1 MSERKNIEKLFQEK
15 FSQFEVY
22 PDEIVWENIEK
33 ELQKK
38 KEKKRVV
45 PFWFQFGGL
54 AASLIL
60 GFWIL
65 NSVVHSSKSEDSIS
79 IKNEKNNT
87 NENSKSVVSNKR
99 EDKTKSKLENDLKST
114 KNEKFNVIVSNNEN
128 KSESNLKETIDL
140 KSKNEI
146 NKMKLQNNSIVL
158 NEKEKLNRDKKVSF
172 NELVVNQITKQ
183 SKQSKQSDI
192 NTSKNNISEKL
203 KLKTKFSN
211 FSKEKISVNS
221 KKDKKEYEK
230 PIVSD
235 ENKEVLVFQN
245 KNKLDKEN
253 PNEKNIVTNFK
264 QESIV
269 VNEDKDSGKSL
280 NDKIYLNEKS
290 EISKVVIATLEN
302 KKLDS
307 TKIAKVEF
315 NALEEL
321 LSEKEQKLK
330 VEQKV
335 NRWQVSP
342 NIAPIYF
349 GSITQGSPLDERLT
363 KNDKEFSKNQGYGLG
378 ISYGV
383 SKKIKIRT
391 GINVLSLNYITNGVI
406 YSENSEG
413 TSKLSSSLANLNPNA
428 LGAGIRIENLTN
440 VNPFFG
446 KISNN
451 KSEGS
456 INQKMG
462 YIEVPVEMSYKILNK
477 KFTIELISGI
487 SGLYLNKNDVML
499 KTTETELKI
508 GEASNLNKIHFSSN
522 LGLGLK
528 YNFIKN
534 LAVSVEPT
542 FKYQINTF
550 SSDSGNFK
558 PYIFGIYSGVSLT
571 F

>member
-128 KSESNLKETIDL
+128 KSKSNLNETIDL

-146 NKMKLQNNSIVL
+146 NKTKLQNNSIVL

-264 QESIV
+264 QENIV
-269 VNEDKDSGKSL
+269 INEDKDSGKSL

-391 GINVLSLNYITNGVI
+391 GINILSLNYITNGVI

-477 KFTIELISGI
+477 KFAIELISGI

>member
-146 NKMKLQNNSIVL
+146 NKTKLQNNSIVL

-172 NELVVNQITKQ
+172 NELVVNQNT
-183 SKQSKQSDI
+183 KQSKQSDI
-192 NTSKNNISEKL
+192 NTSKKSISEKL
-203 KLKTKFSN
+203 KLKNQFSN

-264 QESIV
+264 QENIV
-269 VNEDKDSGKSL
+269 INEDKDSGKSL

>member
-114 KNEKFNVIVSNNEN
+114 KNEKFNEIVSNNEN

-146 NKMKLQNNSIVL
+146 NKTKLQNNSIVL

-172 NELVVNQITKQ
+172 NELVVNQNT
-183 SKQSKQSDI
+183 KQSKQSDI
-192 NTSKNNISEKL
+192 NTSKKSISEKL
-203 KLKTKFSN
+203 KLKNQFSN

>member
-146 NKMKLQNNSIVL
+146 NKTKLQNNSIVL